1 MAFNF
6 NISFGKNPYTFDN
19 GKDNYFYQIINA
31 FKSGRKKNY
40 DKQQMVL
47 DSPAAMFV
55 FKLIA
60 EYYAM
65 GKYNSYVNNKL
76 AVEDYLYE
84 TIESPNDWQT
94 WTDFDQNYIFN
105 ILMGNAYLY
114 NQNGVMYFLQERNM
128 WLNSSQRNSFKTLS
142 FSKYGS
148 ESKRSIQKGNFQYRT
163 GYTWQQ
169 LDLSKLTII
178 QDTSGV
184 NGDWFAGVSRLDALY
199 GIVTNSNL
207 AVSAENVNLEF
218 SQKFLVSG
226 QHDTN
231 DITSQMMGET
241 EKASLDKNARSGK
254 NMWATGS
261 KVDVHHF
268 VDNIADLKLDDT
280 FMAKVYMIAKM
291 YGVPK
296 DIVEMS
302 LKGGATFENQEKAM
316 GRMVDY
322 CLKPLGQKLTDVL
335 ENLFDLEDLR
345 KEFTNLSFNQI
356 FEQEKETVRGLQ
368 IANLTAAAALGLD
381 DATITAQMKQI
392 YGDQATVTK
401 PPPPPPPTVI
411 QNSNNPK

>member
-1 MAFNF
+1 MSFNF
-6 NISFGKNPYTFDN
+6 NISFGKNPNVYNADKE
-19 GKDNYFYQIINA
+19 GYFYQIINA
-31 FKSGRKKNY
+31 FKSQRRKDY
-40 DKQQMVL
+40 DKLQTVL

-76 AVEDYLYE
+76 DQQDYLYE
-84 TIESPNDWQT
+84 TIEKPNDWQT

-105 ILMGNAYLY
+105 ILMGTAYLY
-114 NQNGVMYFLQERNM
+114 NQNGTMYFLQERNILLM
-128 WLNSSQRNSFKTLS
+128 GNQRNSFKTLS
-142 FSKYGS
+142 FSKYGA
-148 ESKRSIQKGNFQYRT
+148 ESKRSIMKGTFKYRT
-163 GYTWQQ
+163 GMTMQN
-169 LDLSKLTII
+169 LDLSKLIII

-184 NGDWFAGVSRLDALY
+184 NGDWWQGVSRLDALY

-231 DITSQMMGET
+231 DITSQMMGT
-241 EKASLDKNARSGK
+241 EEKSSLEKKARSGK
-254 NMWATGS
+254 NMFATGS

-316 GRMVDY
+316 GRMIDY
-322 CLKPLGQKLTDVL
+322 CLMPIGQKLTDVL
-335 ENLFDLEDLR
+335 EDIFDLEDLR
-345 KEFTNLSFNQI
+345 KDFTHLSFNKI
-356 FEQEKETVRGLQ
+356 FEQERENVRATQL
-368 IANLTAAAALGLD
+368 ANLAAAAALGLD
-381 DATITAQMKQI
+381 DATITAQMKLI
-392 YGDQATVTK
+392 YGEQATVTK
-401 PPPPPPPTVI
+401 PPPAPAPVI